1 MKSLPIKYIIV
12 EGPDCAGK
20 TSFCAVLNKDSG
32 FIRNIRDRSYL
43 STLCYARLYDR
54 PCVEQLRND
63 LQVEL
68 CNANNYI
75 IILLP
80 SKEVILER
88 LLLRGDEF
96 QNEVSI
102 LRLYDIFAE
111 ETEKLRKLPNVLVI
125 DEALTPERLSLLAI
139 KNITAYENFTPQLAG
154 ALMKMWTTMS
164 KSAEIQFHAR
174 FNIPVDYRDN
184 DVMDDPHEKEYYDDI
199 LTSCSAIIN
208 AEIAG
213 NNPYGV
219 PQGLDSRRFY
229 YSSSSC
235 ISSIHFL
242 PRDRRLNVICT
253 LRSTDALKNGSIDL
267 RFLAHLSSEVAR
279 RHAWQPNEISL
290 EVNYNSLHIHSSE
303 V

>member
-20 TSFCAVLNKDSG
+20 TSFCAMLNKEVG

-43 STLCYARLYDR
+43 STLCYARLYNR
-54 PCVEQLRND
+54 PCVDQLRND
-63 LQVEL
+63 LQTEM
-68 CNANNYI
+68 CDANNYV

-80 SKEVILER
+80 PKKVILDR

-96 QNEVSI
+96 QNEASI
-102 LRLYDIFAE
+102 LKLYDIFAE
-111 ETEKLRKLPNVLVI
+111 ETEKLRNLPNVLVI
-125 DEALTPERLSLLAI
+125 DEALTPERLSLLAM
-139 KNITAYENFTPQLAG
+139 KNITVYENFTPQLAG

-164 KSAEIQFHAR
+164 KSAEIQFRAR
-174 FNIPVDYRDN
+174 FNIPVDHRDN
-184 DVMDDPHEKEYYDDI
+184 DVMDDPREKEYYADI
-199 LTSCSAIIN
+199 LTSCSSIIN

-213 NNPYGV
+213 NNPYGT

-229 YSSSSC
+229 YNSNSC

-242 PRDRRLNVICT
+242 PRSGRLNVICT

-279 RHAWQPNEISL
+279 RHAWQPSEISL
-290 EVNYNSLHIHSSE
+290 EVNYNSLHINNNE